1 MFDSI
6 LRTVIPIYLLM
17 GLGFLSRKIG
27 ILRAGDERI
36 LSAYVYY
43 FALPALL
50 FIDLAELPI
59 ERVDVNFII
68 AGITPIIITVSI
80 YLMLYYLLHFSRD
93 TFYLLILSTVFGSL
107 AFFGIPF
114 VMFSLSSEAEFLAT
128 IAVSSIS
135 LIGVFISIFVLE
147 FYTMKDTSILI
158 GLKRTLTR
166 LSKNPL
172 ILSILIGLFI
182 SSLNVDIPRYIY
194 TPIRMLGGTTAT
206 VAIFMLGVFLYGRRY
221 TNLNYALKL
230 SMLRIV
236 LLPSIALLIA
246 ALFNL
251 SRTPAAVLLIMHNV
265 PVAVS
270 MMVLSERYNFHK
282 ETIASLILVSSVGAA
297 VYINLWLLILNL
309 LWG

>member
-1 MFDSI
+1 
-6 LRTVIPIYLLM
+6 
-17 GLGFLSRKIG
+17 
-27 ILRAGDERI
+27 
-36 LSAYVYY
+36 
-43 FALPALL
+43 
-50 FIDLAELPI
+50 
-59 ERVDVNFII
+59 
-68 AGITPIIITVSI
+68 
-80 YLMLYYLLHFSRD
+80 
-93 TFYLLILSTVFGSL
+93 
-107 AFFGIPF
+107 
-114 VMFSLSSEAEFLAT
+114 
-128 IAVSSIS
+128 
-135 LIGVFISIFVLE
+135 
-147 FYTMKDTSILI
+147 
-158 GLKRTLTR
+158 
-166 LSKNPL
+166 
-172 ILSILIGLFI
+172 
-182 SSLNVDIPRYIY
+182 
-194 TPIRMLGGTTAT
+194 LGGTTAT

-236 LLPSIALLIA
+236 LLPSIALSIA

>member
-1 MFDSI
+1 
-6 LRTVIPIYLLM
+6 
-17 GLGFLSRKIG
+17 
-27 ILRAGDERI
+27 
-36 LSAYVYY
+36 
-43 FALPALL
+43 
-50 FIDLAELPI
+50 
-59 ERVDVNFII
+59 
-68 AGITPIIITVSI
+68 
-80 YLMLYYLLHFSRD
+80 